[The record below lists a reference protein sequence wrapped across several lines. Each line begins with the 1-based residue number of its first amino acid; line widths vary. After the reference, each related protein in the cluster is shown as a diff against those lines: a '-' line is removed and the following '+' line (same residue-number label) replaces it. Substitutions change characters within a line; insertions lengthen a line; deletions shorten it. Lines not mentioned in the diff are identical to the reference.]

1 MAGFEGILYISLLII
16 FAKLFEEA
24 AVRLRQPPIV
34 GYIIA
39 GIVLGPA
46 VLAWVQPADE
56 ITLFIQIGVYFLFF
70 LIGLE
75 EIDIPSIFSVLRK
88 RLFAG
93 ATVGFAAP
101 FALAVLV
108 LFFFTNLEMTPLL
121 AIASVM
127 GISSLG
133 VVAKILMDYGKL
145 KEPLGLEIFTLTA
158 VLEFIGIIVASV
170 FIQLANPA
178 SFVQTLDSFV
188 PPFLGGGNVTNKVP
202 SNVTLSLPVIS
213 ELPADIGIDMTEF
226 TFESLSFAWLFIR
239 MVIFFSAV
247 TLFGLKGLP
256 YLMRFVRSHLKVR
269 EIYFGMFIGIICL
282 VSYFAEASGINGAI
296 GALLLGMLFSQMP
309 KKDYEDTIKGLHSIA
324 YGVFIPIFF
333 AGIGIYFSIGFLS
346 LPYFLIAAVLGVITA
361 GKFGGAIL
369 AALVSKLKPVLTVAT
384 GVMAKG
390 AVDLAILL
398 SLLSAGI
405 VRPDLFSLIVFGIV
419 IMILATSV
427 SLKKRIVLKSAS
439 AGEVAKKMSMETATD
454 TLTPLYTRT
463 VLGDLRVR
471 DVYTKSPPAVY
482 GDMSIRQ
489 FADKHKEQYNP
500 AYIAMT
506 KNDNSYLGI
515 VTPSQFRKIRRENW
529 ERAIVNDISMQQVRA
544 VKMEEP
550 LYEVVEYMALHDL
563 DLLGVLSDDEKQV
576 IGGVMRK
583 DILKYISKF

>member
-1 MAGFEGILYISLLII
+1 MAGFEGILYISLLIL
-16 FAKLFEEA
+16 FAKLFEEV
-24 AVRLRQPPIV
+24 AVRLHQPPIV

-56 ITLFIQIGVYFLFF
+56 ITLFIQIGVFFLFF

-93 ATVGFAAP
+93 ATVGFVVP
-101 FALAVLV
+101 FALAVPA
-108 LFFFTNLEMTPLL
+108 LFFFTDLETTPLL
-121 AIASVM
+121 AVASVV

-170 FIQLANPA
+170 FIQLASPT
-178 SFVQTLDSFV
+178 SFVQTLDVFV
-188 PPFLGGGNVTNKVP
+188 SPFLGGTNVTSSVP
-202 SNVTLSLPVIS
+202 SSTITLPVPALPGIPAGS
-213 ELPADIGIDMTEF
+213 QIGGEL
-226 TFESLSFAWLFIR
+226 TFDALSFAWLFIR

-247 TLFGLKGLP
+247 TLFGLRGLP

-269 EIYFGMFIGIICL
+269 EIYFGMFVGIILL
-282 VSYFAEASGINGAI
+282 VSYFAEASGIHGAI
-296 GALLLGMLFSQMP
+296 GALLLGVLFSQMP
-309 KKDYEDTIKGLHSIA
+309 KKDYEDTVKGLHSIA

-333 AGIGIYFSIGFLS
+333 AGIGIYFSFGFLS
-346 LPYFLIAAVLGVITA
+346 LPYFLIAVVLAVITV

-369 AALVSKLKPVLTVAT
+369 AAVVAKLKPVLTVGT

-405 VRPDLFSLIVFGIV
+405 IQTDLFSLVVFGIV
-419 IMILATSV
+419 IMILATSIT
-427 SLKKRIVLKSAS
+427 LKKRIVLGSAA
-439 AGEVAKKMSMETATD
+439 AGEVAKEVSIETATD

-463 VLGDLRVR
+463 VLGDLRVM
-471 DVYTKSPPAVY
+471 DVYTKSPPVVY
-482 GDMSIRQ
+482 GDTTIRQ

-500 AYIAMT
+500 AYIAIT

-515 VTPSQFRKIRRENW
+515 VTPSQLRKIRRENW
-529 ERAIVNDISMQQVRA
+529 ERAIVNDISMQHVRA
-544 VKMEEP
+544 VKMGEP

-563 DLLGVLSDDEKQV
+563 DLLAVLSDDEKQV
-576 IGGVMRK
+576 VGGVMRK
-583 DILKYISKF
+583 DILKYISKI